1 MLDVLRYL
9 IGTAQDGLDTHE
21 AEAYRH
27 SHPDNPGWQMHSG
40 GELFAP
46 VDVDDGLHAGIDHD
60 GAEHEAYDAGEAL
73 DVRLHAG
80 AGKVG
85 KDGKLKV

>member
-1 MLDVLRYL
+1 M
-9 IGTAQDGLDTHE
+9 
-21 AEAYRH
+21 
-27 SHPDNPGWQMHSG
+27 
-40 GELFAP
+40 
-46 VDVDDGLHAGIDHD
+46 DVDDGLHAGIDHD